1 MKSWVLLAVSFLAV
15 STNAELIVDSPLNFG
30 ELAVRSNAIVS
41 SVRLERSGAQTSTH
55 HIIIVKP
62 GSPAV
67 FTITNLPGYTTINLS
82 ADVPAVS
89 RVAYPNAAQFSIT
102 DVDLPTSI
110 NTGPTGTVQFK
121 MGGTLST
128 SGNPT
133 QHYYDGAQY
142 EIYINLNLDY

>member
-1 MKSWVLLAVSFLAV
+1 VKSWVLLAVSFLAV
-15 STNAELIVDSPLNFG
+15 STNAEFIVESPLDFG
-30 ELAVRSNAIVS
+30 DIAVRSNTSVS
-41 SVRLERSGAQTSTH
+41 TVRLERSGAQTSTND
-55 HIIIVKP
+55 IIIVKP

-67 FTITNLPGYTTINLS
+67 FTLANMPGYTTINLT
-82 ADVPAVS
+82 ADIPAVS

-102 DVDLPTSI
+102 AIDLPSSI

-128 SGNPT
+128 SGDPSK
-133 QHYYDGAQY
+133 HYYDGAQY